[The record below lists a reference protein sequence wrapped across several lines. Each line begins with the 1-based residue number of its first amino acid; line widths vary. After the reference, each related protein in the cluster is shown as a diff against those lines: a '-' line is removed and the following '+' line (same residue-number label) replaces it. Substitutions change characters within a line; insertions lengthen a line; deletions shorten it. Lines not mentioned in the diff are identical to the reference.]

1 MACMM
6 LYRGD
11 VVPKDINKAVATI
24 KTKRSIQFVD
34 WYDKDENIND
44 AVYIDLLLT
53 ILCPTL
59 QYHDICSRCYN
70 IIIHDS
76 NATHAS
82 NKCNNATSL

>member
-34 WYDKDENIND
+34 WYDKDGNYTD
-44 AVYIDLLLT
+44 DHDDDDLLT
-53 ILCPTL
+53 PP
-59 QYHDICSRCYN
+59 N
-70 IIIHDS
+70 WV
-76 NATHAS
+76 
-82 NKCNNATSL
+82 

>member
-34 WYDKDENIND
+34 WYYKDENDND
-44 AVYIDLLLT
+44 I
-53 ILCPTL
+53 
-59 QYHDICSRCYN
+59 
-70 IIIHDS
+70 
-76 NATHAS
+76 NATE
-82 NKCNNATSL
+82 CTSCIK

>member
-34 WYDKDENIND
+34 WYDKDENYTD
-44 AVYIDLLLT
+44 DHEDDDLLT
-53 ILCPTL
+53 P
-59 QYHDICSRCYN
+59 S
-70 IIIHDS
+70 
-76 NATHAS
+76 
-82 NKCNNATSL
+82 KWV